1 MYDMIENTSKKG
13 ERNEEKKKKEK
24 KKDRIVT
31 HFSFVENAFLVLMFC
46 EFSRRRMDGNVPVSA
61 AGRNRSGVDGS
72 ITAGRREFSMF
83 FDLAMVNEGETAHE
97 GGGRRE
103 RLIATERHTYQPFSA
118 GSPI

>member
-1 MYDMIENTSKKG
+1 MYDMIENSNKR
-13 ERNEEKKKKEK
+13 ENETRKRKKKKQ
-24 KKDRIVT
+24 DR
-31 HFSFVENAFLVLMFC
+31 FFFVENEFLVLMFC
-46 EFSRRRMDGNVPVSA
+46 EFSRRRMDGNVPVSTT
-61 AGRNRSGVDGS
+61 GRNRSGVDGS

-103 RLIATERHTYQPFSA
+103 RLIATERYTYQSFSA